1 MAFLVTESRDH
12 LSERHEG
19 LVDFNSF
26 AKGFCVRCFV
36 SVGMRLP
43 LTASEVNELQFADD
57 L

>member
-1 MAFLVTESRDH
+1 MAFLVTQSRDH
-12 LSERHEG
+12 LSERHER
-19 LVDFNSF
+19 LVDFNCF

-43 LTASEVNELQFADD
+43 FTASEVNELQFADD